1 MKETKHTCLAISVFQ
16 QRMSSYKQIKIVV
29 EDVSTSSLLSVAFH
43 SLRDLHTPQTK
54 AHSPKVRCVISE
66 KIQSK

>member
-16 QRMSSYKQIKIVV
+16 QRVNSYKQIKIVV

-43 SLRDLHTPQTK
+43 SPRDLHTPQNQG
-54 AHSPKVRCVISE
+54 SFP
-66 KIQSK
+66 QSQMCYIRENPV